1 MLKTLK
7 LFLVFM
13 ALLATKQSL
22 AHVEKPLNNEDSGH
36 ITNVSQD
43 ASSLCM
49 ESFNETRARVMSS
62 TTQSVIVLTGDSNIS
77 PYITL
82 QSSASNG
89 NHYVLW
95 QSLNGDVRG
104 YALRNGKGFDYTNSA
119 LNTMPLTWH
128 PTLIW
133 DNLFGSQKELK
144 NYSCVL
150 TGRTRV
156 MGKRVSLIR
165 LIPQEGL
172 RFSFIL
178 AKEDESDFPVE
189 LTIIDSK
196 GIVASRL
203 TTMESRIIGGIDFPI
218 KDSIFENALSNRH
231 QHLKTNE
238 QDVLSNKQIN
248 STNLKETSKIISDKV
263 IISNDLSASHELST
277 EEKGGNKTSLGE
289 IVSNDNQSA
298 GASLNK
304 DGSDSSFVKS
314 ISEQEKEHLLT
325 GVTNEQEL
333 VWPELNI
340 PSVYNLVAH
349 GKYIEGGPECIYQE
363 FSDGITSFRVY
374 RNKRSSIF
382 YPVLTNGSLS
392 IFRKNSI
399 NYEYSVVGE
408 VPLSL
413 SEYVL
418 TKVRD

>member
-1 MLKTLK
+1 MFRVIKFFLLSLTL
-7 LFLVFM
+7 LTS
-13 ALLATKQSL
+13 AQSF
-22 AHVEKPLNNEDSGH
+22 A
-36 ITNVSQD
+36 NVDNSLGANGQD
-43 ASSLCM
+43 AASLCM
-49 ESFNETRARVMSS
+49 TSFKEIRDRVMG
-62 TTQSVIVLTGDSNIS
+62 TTAQSVIVMTGDGNLS
-77 PYITL
+77 PFITL

-104 YALRNGKGFDYTNSA
+104 YALRNGKGFDYSNSA
-119 LNTMPLTWH
+119 FNTLPLTWH

-189 LTIIDSK
+189 LTLIDNK
-196 GIVASRL
+196 GAVASRL
-203 TTMESRIIGGIDFPI
+203 TTMESRIIGGVDFPI
-218 KDSIFENALSNRH
+218 KDHVFDNAFADNKKHLSSN
-231 QHLKTNE
+231 QNE
-238 QDVLSNKQIN
+238 RFSSKQVKSSEVN
-248 STNLKETSKIISDKV
+248 ETSKLISDK
-263 IISNDLSASHELST
+263 ITLNNNLANSKNFPSNNLESAQA
-277 EEKGGNKTSLGE
+277 SLGE
-289 IVSNDNQSA
+289 IVVNDAQGA
-298 GASLNK
+298 GASLNR
-304 DGSDSSFVKS
+304 DGHDSSIMKS
-314 ISEQEKEHLLT
+314 ITEQDKDHSIA
-325 GVTNEQEL
+325 GADSIQEL
-333 VWPELNI
+333 IWPELNI
-340 PSVYNLVAH
+340 PSVYTLVAH

-363 FSDGITSFRVY
+363 YSDGITSFRVY

-392 IFRKNSI
+392 VVRKNSI

-408 VPLSL
+408 VPVALA
-413 SEYVL
+413 EYVL
-418 TKVRD
+418 TKIRD